1 LAGKGHEEY
10 QIVGDKKLPF
20 SDQAVARKYLKK

>member
-1 LAGKGHEEY
+1 V

-20 SDQAVARKYLKK
+20 SDRERVMALQRDWSG